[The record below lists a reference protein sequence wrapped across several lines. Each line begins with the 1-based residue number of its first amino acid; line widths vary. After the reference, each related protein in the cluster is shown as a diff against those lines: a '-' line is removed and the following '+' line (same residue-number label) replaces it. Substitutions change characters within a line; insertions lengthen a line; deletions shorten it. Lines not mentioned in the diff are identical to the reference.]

1 MAIPGLQTT
10 VLAMVFGV
18 TSYTLARKL
27 RIPAILFYLLAGL
40 AAGPMGLG
48 LINTSELGPALLTLV
63 EIAVAIILFEGG
75 LSLKSQEFQSIPAAI
90 RRILILTI
98 PLTALSAF
106 VLSWQVMG
114 LSWDIAVV
122 FGALIVVTGPT
133 VIGPLL
139 KSISLTPR
147 LEILLLWESI
157 WGDVIGV
164 LLTALALEFLFL
176 AKASSVGS
184 MGLEL
189 SLLILD
195 GLVIG
200 FIGGFLLG
208 RFILPWASHLGDRG
222 IPGIITFTAA
232 LAIFYLANL
241 LKGSA
246 GPLAVAVAGFVLS
259 QQRGTY
265 LQGVRH
271 FKDQIS
277 VIFIATLFV
286 LLSAHVNLFDF
297 SGQFWTMLLVAIVLG
312 AIVRPLAVFLSLI
325 GTGISFKEQLYIG
338 LIGPRGIVALAA
350 ASYAALMVPG
360 RETEMSL
367 LMNAVFVIIFFSGA
381 FTTLAGRSL
390 ASWLKLT
397 VSMTRSGL
405 LVAGANPFSLKL
417 VEFARKYVPVAFLDT
432 NRFSCQLLEDSGHTT
447 VCPDV
452 LDDQVYE
459 QAKEEGYDRL
469 LALTHDDALNQL
481 ICEKAA
487 IHLGEEHVAM
497 AQGNSSEGLM
507 IEPISD
513 ISQVFS
519 DDFFVAEAIRKI
531 NLGQAHFE
539 IAETYTPEP
548 GLYPLIRETA
558 DGGVEIVRDGER
570 PDGPVLCLRQTEDEA
585 LGIDEGGASPSN
597 PESR

>member
-1 MAIPGLQTT
+1 MAIPGLQST

-18 TSYTLARKL
+18 TSYTVARRLK
-27 RIPAILFYLLAGL
+27 IPAILFYLLAGL

-48 LINTSELGPALLTLV
+48 IIDTADLGPALLTLV
-63 EIAVAIILFEGG
+63 EIAVAVILFEGG
-75 LSLKSQEFQSIPAAI
+75 LSLKSQEFHTLPAAI

-106 VLSWQVMG
+106 ALSWTIMG

-139 KSISLTPR
+139 KSVRLTPR

-176 AKASSVGS
+176 SETTSFGGL
-184 MGLEL
+184 GLEL
-189 SLLILD
+189 GMLILD
-195 GLVIG
+195 GLIIG
-200 FIGGFLLG
+200 LIGGFLLG
-208 RFILPWASHLGDRG
+208 RFILPWASKLGDPG

-232 LAIFYLANL
+232 LAVFYFANL
-241 LKGSA
+241 LMDSA
-246 GPLAVAVAGFVLS
+246 GPLAAAVAGFVLS
-259 QQRGTY
+259 QQRGAY

-297 SGQFWTMLLVAIVLG
+297 SGRFWSMLFVAFVLG
-312 AIVRPLAVFLSLI
+312 ALVRPLSVILSLTR
-325 GTGISFKEQLYIG
+325 TGLSLREQLYIG

-350 ASYAALMVPG
+350 ASYAALMIPG
-360 RETEMSL
+360 RQEEMEL
-367 LMNAVFVIIFFSGA
+367 LMNTVFVIILFSGA

-390 ASWLKLT
+390 ASWLDLI
-397 VSMTRSGL
+397 VSRSKSGL
-405 LVAGANPFSLKL
+405 LVVGANPFSLKL
-417 VEFARKYVPVAFLDT
+417 VEFARSLVPVAFLDT
-432 NRFSCQLLEDSGHTT
+432 SRSSCQLLEDQGHIT

-452 LDDQVYE
+452 LDDEVYE

-487 IHLGEEHVAM
+487 IHFGEHNVAM
-497 AQGNSSEGLM
+497 AKGNTSEDLM
-507 IEPISD
+507 IEPISNID
-513 ISQVFS
+513 VVFT
-519 DDFFVAEAIRKI
+519 DNLTVAEAIRGLNQGRATI
-531 NLGQAHFE
+531 EVLEEYHPQAGLFPLLR
-539 IAETYTPEP
+539 ETDDH
-548 GLYPLIRETA
+548 GLEVIREAPTSK
-558 DGGVEIVRDGER
+558 GR
-570 PDGPVLCLRQTEDEA
+570 VLCLRVNIEQAEQGSVAEKP
-585 LGIDEGGASPSN
+585 ASG
-597 PESR
+597 